1 MAPKRKRIVCNTIHL
16 WLATICLPSLCNGFT
31 PPPIANHPIRL
42 HPPTMSNNYHLQQSK
57 NNDPETT
64 EKDTKSTQ
72 DKKSNSY
79 SWEELQADPELSQL
93 ERQSSLRRKNAMLL
107 PQRISQATGI
117 VAWTFVIVGIVL
129 NTLGYAYVRDPSGGI
144 GIGTLKWEYRM
155 VLLVVFSSYQLTPFL
170 VMMMYF

>member
-1 MAPKRKRIVCNTIHL
+1 
-16 WLATICLPSLCNGFT
+16 
-31 PPPIANHPIRL
+31 
-42 HPPTMSNNYHLQQSK
+42 MSNNYHLQQSK
-57 NNDPETT
+57 NNDIETT

-72 DKKSNSY
+72 DTKSNSY

-144 GIGTLKWEYRM
+144 GIGTLKWELDGFM
-155 VLLVVFSSYQLTPFL
+155 L
-170 VMMMYF
+170 